1 MADNIV
7 DSLFGLQP
15 WQIQQQQNAALGQS
29 ADKYAAQD
37 PFQRA
42 TGSMYRAGGMMA
54 GPVAE
59 SMGYVNPAIEQAKMR
74 EQVMGQGGMDMTSKG
89 LEAKAEQFRQAG
101 DMQTAMRF
109 KMAAQGMAQKEQ
121 ETALKRAQELAALQR
136 ANAEASPLAKIDPSK
151 YTQESMKAY
160 IANGMKDPSV
170 LVAAEKTQFESMS
183 NEEKLV
189 RSTLL
194 AKGMKEGTPEWNAAA
209 APMFQKLMDKRTHFN
224 INTGV
229 AGGESPTKEEVDFYA
244 EMAMSG
250 DQSWR
255 VGLGRSKDGVALIR
269 AVDRRMPE
277 LAKEVG
283 MNPGDV
289 VANKQEVAT
298 RVKALRDFSTGTQGQ
313 LVTSFNTAIDHLD
326 TLKDLG
332 IALNNG
338 NLQLANKIKN
348 TAAAWTGDAD
358 ITNLDTAKQIVGAE
372 VIKSIVSR
380 GGGQAEREEAANQI
394 SRISS
399 PKQLAGY
406 IETTQKLM
414 AGQLKSL
421 EQQYSSNTKRKD
433 FRDKLLPRAKNVLSS
448 LGGNEQTAGSASQ
461 IPTTTTAQKRI
472 RFDAQGNM
480 VQ

>member
-1 MADNIV
+1 MAETIAQM
-7 DSLFGLQP
+7 FGPMPYEIDAARRQ
-15 WQIQQQQNAALGQS
+15 QDEAYATKMAGMNNIQQAKLGIGQGAAGIARS
-29 ADKYAAQD
+29 V
-37 PFQRA
+37 
-42 TGSMYRAGGMMA
+42 GGMFGM
-54 GPVAE
+54 VD
-59 SMGYVNPAIEQAKMR
+59 PAIEQANER
-74 EQVMGQGGMDMTSKG
+74 NQVMSGVSPTDWRSLAEAAIRTQDPRLKMQLGMLAQQRRKEEVANELSQ
-89 LEAKAEQFRQAG
+89 AKTLAELHKAR
-101 DMQTAMRF
+101 T
-109 KMAAQGMAQKEQ
+109 
-121 ETALKRAQELAALQR
+121 
-136 ANAEASPLAKIDPSK
+136 EASPLAKLSPKDYTPESWGEYIKTGDTSK
-151 YTQESMKAY
+151 LRA
-160 IANGMKDPSV
+160 V
-170 LVAAEKTQFESMS
+170 EKTPFESMS

-189 RSTLL
+189 RATLL
-194 AKGMKEGTPEWNAAA
+194 AKGLKEGTPEWNAAA
-209 APMFQKLMDKRTHFN
+209 APLFQKLMDKRTHFN

-229 AGGESPTKEEVDFYA
+229 AGGEAATKEEVDFYA

-269 AVDRRMPE
+269 AVDKRMPE
-277 LAKEVG
+277 MAAEVG
-283 MNPGDV
+283 MKPGDV

-298 RVKALRDFSTGTQGQ
+298 RLKAMRDFSTGTQGQ

-332 IALNNG
+332 VALNNG

-372 VIKSIVSR
+372 VIKSIVAR

-399 PKQLAGY
+399 PAQLSGY

-421 EQQYSSNTKRKD
+421 EQQYSSNTKRTD

-448 LGGNEQTAGSASQ
+448 LGRAEKSEGSVSQ
-461 IPTTTTAQKRI
+461 VPANTSAQKRF

>member
-1 MADNIV
+1 MAENIV
-7 DSLFGLQP
+7 DSLFGPSP
-15 WQIQQQQNAALGQS
+15 WQVQQARQAEQQ
-29 ADKYAAQD
+29 KYAAQL
-37 PFQRA
+37 
-42 TGSMYRAGGMMA
+42 AGMNNIQQAKFGIAQGAGQLAQAGAGM
-54 GPVAE
+54 
-59 SMGYVNPAIEQAKMR
+59 MGYVDPAVEQSQRR
-74 EQVMGQGGMDMTSKG
+74 EAVMASGGDLSTSAG
-89 LEAKAEQFRQAG
+89 LKAKAAQFAAAG
-101 DMQTAMRF
+101 DQQTAM
-109 KMAAQGMAQKEQ
+109 KLVLAARQREAQEQ
-121 ETALKRAQELAALQR
+121 DIALKRAQELAAMHK
-136 ANAEASPLAKIDPSK
+136 ANAESSPLAKIDPSK

-160 IANGMKDPSV
+160 IASGMKDPSL

-194 AKGMKEGTPEWNAAA
+194 AKGMKERTPEWNAAA
-209 APMFQKLMDKRTHFN
+209 APLFQKLMDKRTHFN

-229 AGGESPTKEEVDFYA
+229 AGGEAPTKEEVDFYA

-277 LAKEVG
+277 MAAEVG
-283 MNPGDV
+283 MKPGDV

-332 IALNNG
+332 VALNNG

-372 VIKSIVSR
+372 VIKSIVAR

-399 PKQLAGY
+399 PAQLAGY

-433 FRDKLLPRAKNVLSS
+433 FRDKLLPRAKSVLSGLDGS
-448 LGGNEQTAGSASQ
+448 SEGKAGAVPQ
-461 IPTTTTAQKRI
+461 GAVRKYNPATGRI
-472 RFDAQGNM
+472 E
-480 VQ
+480 

>member
-1 MADNIV
+1 MIMAEVI
-7 DSLFGLQP
+7 DSLFGP
-15 WQIQQQQNAALGQS
+15 TPFQINQAQNAALGQA

-37 PFQRA
+37 PFARA
-42 TGSMYRAGGMMA
+42 TGQLYRAGGMLA

-59 SMGYVNPAIEQAKMR
+59 QFGMVNPAIEEARRRQA
-74 EQVMGQGGMDMTSKG
+74 VMASGGDLSTSAG
-89 LEAKAEQFRQAG
+89 LKAKAAEFQQAG
-101 DMQTAMRF
+101 DQATAMKLLMVAR
-109 KMAAQGMAQKEQ
+109 KQEQEEAKIRLENAQAAAQLHKAQQ
-121 ETALKRAQELAALQR
+121 
-136 ANAEASPLAKIDPSK
+136 EASPLAKIDPSK
-151 YTQESMKAY
+151 YTPESVKAWF
-160 IANGMKDPSV
+160 AGGMKDPSM
-170 LVAAEKTQFESMS
+170 LVAAEKPQYESMS
-183 NEEKLV
+183 SEEKLV
-189 RSTLL
+189 AATLK
-194 AKGMKEGTPEWNAAA
+194 AQGVKEGTPEWNAKAL
-209 APMFQKLMDKRTHFN
+209 PMLQKLMDKRTHFS

-229 AGGESPTKEEVDFYA
+229 AGGDAPTKEEVDFYA
-244 EMAMSG
+244 EMALSG

-277 LAKEVG
+277 LANEVG
-283 MNPGDV
+283 MKPGDV

-298 RVKALRDFSTGTQGQ
+298 RLKALRDFSTGTQGQ

-326 TLKDLG
+326 TLKELG
-332 IALNNG
+332 NALNNG

-372 VIKSIVSR
+372 VIKSIVAR

-433 FRDKLLPRAKNVLSS
+433 FRDKLLPRAKSVLEGLSEKPVATQKAKGGIQF
-448 LGGNEQTAGSASQ
+448 LGFE
-461 IPTTTTAQKRI
+461 
-472 RFDAQGNM
+472 
-480 VQ
+480 

>member
-7 DSLFGLQP
+7 ESLFGPTP
-15 WQIQQQQNAALGQS
+15 WQIQQAQNQQLGAA
-29 ADKYAAQD
+29 ADKYASQD

-42 TGSMYRAGGMMA
+42 IGTLYRAGGMLAQPAAQALGMA
-54 GPVAE
+54 
-59 SMGYVNPAIEQAKMR
+59 NPAIQEAQSRQQAMSGIDMSSGDAILKSAQNIADPRLKLQLTMLGQQRKKEDQDRYLKMA
-74 EQVMGQGGMDMTSKG
+74 Q
-89 LEAKAEQFRQAG
+89 EAAAWKKAE
-101 DMQTAMRF
+101 M
-109 KMAAQGMAQKEQ
+109 
-121 ETALKRAQELAALQR
+121 
-136 ANAEASPLAKIDPSK
+136 EASPLGKIDPSK
-151 YTQESMKAY
+151 YTQESVKAWV
-160 IANGMKDPSV
+160 ASGMKDPSV
-170 LVAAEKTQFESMS
+170 LVAAEKPQYESMS

-189 RSTLL
+189 AATLR
-194 AKGMKEGTPEWNAAA
+194 AQGIKEGTPEWNAKAL
-209 APMFQKLMDKRTHFN
+209 PMLNKLMDKKTHFN

-229 AGGESPTKEEVDFYA
+229 AGGEAPTKGEVDFYA

-255 VGLGRSKDGVALIR
+255 VGLGRSKDGAALIR
-269 AVDRRMPE
+269 AVDKRMPE
-277 LAKEVG
+277 LATEVG
-283 MNPGDV
+283 MKPGDI

-326 TLKDLG
+326 TLKELG
-332 IALNNG
+332 NALNNG

-372 VIKSIVSR
+372 VIKSIVAR

-399 PKQLAGY
+399 PAQLAGY
-406 IETTQKLM
+406 IDTTQKLM

-421 EQQYSSNTKRKD
+421 EQQYSSTTKRKD
-433 FRDKLLPRAKNVLSS
+433 FKDKLLPRAKAVLERLSDKPP
-448 LGGNEQTAGSASQ
+448 A
-461 IPTTTTAQKRI
+461 
-472 RFDAQGNM
+472 AQGKGGIKFLGFE
-480 VQ
+480 